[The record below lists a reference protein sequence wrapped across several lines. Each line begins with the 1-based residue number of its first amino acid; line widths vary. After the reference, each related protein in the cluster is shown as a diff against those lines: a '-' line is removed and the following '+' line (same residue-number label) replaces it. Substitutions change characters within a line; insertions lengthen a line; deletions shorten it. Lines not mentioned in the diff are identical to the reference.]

1 MTQSTKTEKYQQLK
15 TDFLD
20 NLLPDDFRNGGSFNQ
35 ADMIIEQLNKALHNA
50 VVRGENGEEYIKK
63 AVTHL
68 FREGSEAV
76 EKAIE
81 LSRIYLEM
89 KAEMLSK

>member
-1 MTQSTKTEKYQQLK
+1 MTQNKKIEEIYKQLK

-35 ADMIIEQLNKALHNA
+35 ADMIIEHLNKALYNA
-50 VVRGENGEEYIKK
+50 VMKNENGEEYIKK

-68 FREGSEAV
+68 FREDSLAV
-76 EKAIE
+76 AKAIE
-81 LSRIYLEM
+81 LSRVYLEM
-89 KAEMLSK
+89 RKESL